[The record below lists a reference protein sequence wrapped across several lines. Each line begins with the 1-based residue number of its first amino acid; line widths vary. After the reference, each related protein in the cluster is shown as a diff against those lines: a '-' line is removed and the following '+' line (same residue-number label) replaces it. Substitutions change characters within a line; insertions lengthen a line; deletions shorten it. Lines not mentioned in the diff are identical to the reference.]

1 MFDCF
6 SNFGKNKCSW
16 CKGYKKDSKKIIFYC
31 KHYNKY
37 ICKSCYNKIYLDIAK
52 IPFEERSDIFGY

>member
-1 MFDCF
+1 MFHCF
-6 SNFGKNKCSW
+6 SNVGKNKCSW
-16 CKGYKKDSKKIIFYC
+16 CNEYKKDSKKIIFYC

-52 IPFEERSDIFGY
+52 IPFEERSDIF

>member
-1 MFDCF
+1 MFHCF
-6 SNFGKNKCSW
+6 SNKCSW

-31 KHYNKY
+31 KHYKKY

-52 IPFEERSDIFGY
+52 IPFEKRFDIFGY